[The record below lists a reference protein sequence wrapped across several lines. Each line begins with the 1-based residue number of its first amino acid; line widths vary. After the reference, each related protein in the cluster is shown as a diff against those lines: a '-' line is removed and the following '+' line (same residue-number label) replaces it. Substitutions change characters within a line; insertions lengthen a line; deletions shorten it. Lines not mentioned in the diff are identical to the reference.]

1 MTRLIG
7 TSLVDIGEA
16 ARLVH
21 EGGLIA
27 YPTDT
32 VYGLGCN
39 PFDAD
44 AVDRLVKA
52 KERVKGSLPV
62 LVSSLA
68 EAERIGEINE
78 VAAALASKFWPG
90 PLTLVVRMRSN
101 LPATVTG
108 GSQLVGLRIPNHETA
123 RTLIQESGG
132 AIIGTSANIS
142 GHRSL
147 TTAQDVLREL
157 KGRIDLVLDGGPT
170 PLARESTVLRVLGGE
185 LTVLREVGLQAAR
198 ERSGLMRNSGFRS
211 RSVGAGFLRKR
222 SLTRSRLRFRE
233 RLSCGI
239 RTR

>member
-78 VAAALASKFWPG
+78 VAAALASKFSPG
-90 PLTLVVRMRSN
+90 PLTLVVRVRSY
-101 LPATVTG
+101 LPATITCG
-108 GSQLVGLRIPNHETA
+108 TALIGLRIQYAYTA
-123 RTLIQESGG
+123 
-132 AIIGTSANIS
+132 
-142 GHRSL
+142 
-147 TTAQDVLREL
+147 
-157 KGRIDLVLDGGPT
+157 
-170 PLARESTVLRVLGGE
+170 
-185 LTVLREVGLQAAR
+185 
-198 ERSGLMRNSGFRS
+198 
-211 RSVGAGFLRKR
+211 
-222 SLTRSRLRFRE
+222 
-233 RLSCGI
+233 
-239 RTR
+239 